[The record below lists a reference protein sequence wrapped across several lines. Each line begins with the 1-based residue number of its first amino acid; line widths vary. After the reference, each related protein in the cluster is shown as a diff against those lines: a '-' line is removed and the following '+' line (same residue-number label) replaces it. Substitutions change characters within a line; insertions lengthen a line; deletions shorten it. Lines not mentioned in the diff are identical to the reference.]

1 MTEAT
6 YFVLD
11 IDDERASAMRSF
23 GLEGALGTRSL
34 AGGGGTRRAAAT
46 PLKVRAE

>member
-1 MTEAT
+1 MSEAT

-23 GLEGALGTRSL
+23 GPAGGLGTRSL
-34 AGGGGTRRAAAT
+34 TGSGGTRRAVAT
-46 PLKVRAE
+46 PL